1 MRVTVCS
8 FYKHNQKT
16 TIQAQAEED
25 KLFGLCAKITS
36 RQLRNAAKRLGVSRL
51 CSVVADDGTIFWR
64 DDRGFHC
71 DSENDENTTGV
82 NLITVGGNSSY

>member
-8 FYKHNQKT
+8 FYNPNKKT
-16 TIQAQAEED
+16 TIQAQVDED

-51 CSVVADDGTIFWR
+51 CSVVAEEGTIFWR
-64 DDRGFHC
+64 DDRGIHC
-71 DSENDENTTGV
+71 DSENDVNTTGV
-82 NLITVGGNSSY
+82 YLISVGGNSSY